1 MITCDMKKTAALIS
15 AAGKIAITA
24 HVKPDPDAL
33 GSTLALGLALRKIGK
48 EVLMTVDDELPT
60 SLGFM
65 PHLTDIKNLDEF
77 SNQAVDLLIVL
88 DASDRERSGRVPEV
102 FTGPILNIDHHISN
116 KGFSDYRYLDVKAA
130 ATGEII
136 YQLLIELNV
145 DMDLD
150 IAKNLYTAIVTDCG
164 FFQYSNT
171 TKKTMEF
178 AAQLLDHGVKPDE
191 IQYALESKTRSSV
204 ELLAEVLKTLEFFA
218 EDKIAV
224 LSLENNKYDPQTD
237 TEGFISF
244 ARYISGV
251 EIAVFIKEIDTDIT
265 RVSMRSRDIDVS
277 NVALHFGGGGHA
289 RAAGCTIKGNLAE
302 SKKLLLEQLKKVVAE
317 SQHA

>member
-1 MITCDMKKTAALIS
+1 MITCDMKTTAALIS